1 MPEKQGDKDN
11 MSGWEAATKKSCN
24 YNSCNFGKGKL
35 FVSFNLYY
43 LNSIE

>member
-1 MPEKQGDKDN
+1 MEIIG
-11 MSGWEAATKKSCN
+11 GGGEAATKKVAT
-24 YNSCNFGKGKL
+24 YFSCNFGKGKL